1 MLNNQMVVHIF
12 GDGFSHLPLSMILTL
27 PKTSILCRSS
37 LPQLGRMRKS
47 VPKVQDKSWITGL
60 VFVGKILTRNH
71 GFYMFLP
78 WRSWGFPVPIF
89 PLNQPSEWS
98 EPCVRKYFGIWN
110 WDVIIVL
117 VYRALFFTSHP
128 NSWAQKFWRHLQ
140 WFLLGFGFLS
150 LLLIFLFL
158 RWMSTPRC
166 EDSETFGVSKASLKC
181 HYLTPHYIDYIPT
194 KSYQA
199 TLYSH

>member
-1 MLNNQMVVHIF
+1 MAFSAVFFSGGVV
-12 GDGFSHLPLSMILTL
+12 SSCLR
-27 PKTSILCRSS
+27 RSS
-37 LPQLGRMRKS
+37 SLRSRISSTHLGSPIDRNH
-47 VPKVQDKSWITGL
+47 WIG
-60 VFVGKILTRNH
+60 FVGKILTGNH

-89 PLNQPSEWS
+89 PLIQPSEWS

-117 VYRALFFTSHP
+117 VYRALYFTSHP
-128 NSWAQKFWRHLQ
+128 NSWARKFWRHLQ

-150 LLLIFLFL
+150 PLLIFLFL
-158 RWMSTPRC
+158 RWMSTPRR

-181 HYLTPHYIDYIPT
+181 H
-194 KSYQA
+194 
-199 TLYSH
+199 